1 MSSLAFHAL
10 LLLVMAL
17 IVVTLDRPPTLPP
30 LELGW
35 IVERPEPEIA
45 ESDVP
50 EIRIPSIQLPQAGP
64 PERPDEPEASEPAAQ
79 SGNRDEPPAVIPVPT
94 KDLLELR
101 RDALQEDGPAGH
113 DADVIEAVRRSLDW
127 FAKQQQSDGRWQLE
141 GPYPDGVTQSRFR
154 ADAGA
159 TALALLCFVGA
170 GQTHQDGNYVEV
182 VRSGVDWLRSA
193 QKPTGEIF
201 ERSEIGLEPRFYAH
215 SQATIVLCELLTL
228 TGDESLR
235 EPATRAVA
243 YLLEAQN
250 PEQGGWRYHQLTATG
265 EGDVSVTG
273 WALMAL
279 HSARMADI
287 DVPPETWLLA
297 SQFLDTSQEH
307 PGDAAFYK
315 YRPSF
320 PVNRGQRLSMTA
332 EGLLCRQW
340 LGWPRNLPALQRGV
354 AFLTDED
361 NRPVWDD
368 GKRNVYAWYYVA
380 QTLHN
385 LGGDDWEQ
393 WYAHT
398 APVLVTRQV
407 KSGRSRGSWHPHRPP
422 GSPHEWSQIV
432 GRLYFTAMCTLILE
446 TPFRHGSVYE

>member
-1 MSSLAFHAL
+1 MHAL

-17 IVVTLDRPPTLPP
+17 IVVTLDRPPTLTP

-45 ESDVP
+45 ETHVP

-64 PERPDEPEASEPAAQ
+64 PEPPEEPEASEPAAQ
-79 SGNRDEPPAVIPVPT
+79 SDARNETPPVLPVAVN
-94 KDLLELR
+94 DLLEIR
-101 RDALQEDGPAGH
+101 RDALQEGGPAGH
-113 DADVIEAVRRSLDW
+113 DADVIKAVRRSLDW
-127 FAKQQQSDGRWQLE
+127 LSQQQRPDGRWQLE
-141 GPYPDGVTQSRFR
+141 GPYPDGVTQSRLR
-154 ADAGA
+154 AHNGA

-170 GQTHQDGNYVEV
+170 GQTHQHGEYAGA
-182 VRSGVDWLRSA
+182 VRSGVDWLLSVQRPS
-193 QKPTGEIF
+193 GEIF
-201 ERSEIGLEPRFYAH
+201 ERIEIGLEPRFYAH

-228 TGDESLR
+228 TGDEALR
-235 EPATRAVA
+235 APATRAVT
-243 YLLEAQN
+243 YLLESQN
-250 PEQGGWRYHQLTATG
+250 PELGGWRYHQLTATG
-265 EGDVSVTG
+265 EGDLSVTG

-279 HSARMADI
+279 HSARMGAI

-297 SQFLDTSQEH
+297 SRFLDSVQEQ

-354 AFLTDED
+354 AFLVNDE

-368 GKRNVYAWYYVA
+368 GRRNVYAWYYVA

-385 LGGDDWEQ
+385 LGNDEWDQ

-398 APVLVTRQV
+398 ASVLITRQV

-422 GSPHEWSQIV
+422 GSPHEWSQVV
-432 GRLYFTAMCTLILE
+432 GRLYFTTMCTLILE
-446 TPFRHGSVYE
+446 TPFRHRSVYE